1 MGLLASCFHSLVGPS
16 IQATACNKVP
26 PRASAHAH
34 AHLQEDLASLLTDMR
49 RARMPAA
56 AVQHVATMLG
66 MEGRQ
71 PPKAAEGA
79 TPVSLE
85 ALRLQDPAAMSGCWN
100 PGCAAVLALAGWW
113 RTLDIYLC

>member
-1 MGLLASCFHSLVGPS
+1 MVRHWAGQLGQARRLLRDMSETGVPAWVYLHHVSIPWWAPS

-71 PPKAAEGA
+71 PPKAAGGRH
-79 TPVSLE
+79 TSQP
-85 ALRLQDPAAMSGCWN
+85 
-100 PGCAAVLALAGWW
+100 
-113 RTLDIYLC
+113 